1 MKRKVSVILGICI
14 LMLIA
19 LSSCSLD
26 DLQGNLYEKMGLIDI
41 ENPSA
46 QKVSE
51 FVDSIET
58 AKPSEED
65 ENKWVSDSG
74 SNDEKILNVSNIDGF
89 KDIADAIE
97 SIGKD
102 SGTVTEDLKIT
113 INSDTAKLITKNGI
127 LKPQDKEKEE
137 LYASLGSALGST
149 SGTKN
154 LVDSMSQEAPQE
166 QSDAA
171 KGTMALTNSL
181 ISQITNSMGCD
192 GEDSEMPAE
201 IKDVLDTL
209 KEELESKSNQTESL
223 SKAEVLQVQ
232 MVTNL
237 VSSVAN
243 AANVLKEN
251 ENEDMSELM
260 KKDEVIAI
268 MDDLTLLSNVTNALS
283 GSTSVLSIPNISE
296 LIQSFT
302 NSSNGDG
309 SQEVQA

>member
-51 FVDSIET
+51 LVDSIET
-58 AKPSEED
+58 AKQEEGK
-65 ENKWVSDSG
+65 EWVSG
-74 SNDEKILNVSNIDGF
+74 EGNQQTLNVANIEGF

-113 INSDTAKLITKNGI
+113 INSDTAKLITENGI

-154 LVDSMSQEAPQE
+154 LVDSMSQEAPKE

-181 ISQITNSMGCD
+181 ISQITNSMGGD

-209 KEELESKSNQTESL
+209 KKELESKSKQTESL

-283 GSTSVLSIPNISE
+283 GSTSVMSIPNISE

>member
-1 MKRKVSVILGICI
+1 MKRKVSVILGICT

-51 FVDSIET
+51 LVDSIET
-58 AKPSEED
+58 AKPSEEG
-65 ENKWVSDSG
+65 ENKWVNAGASDS
-74 SNDEKILNVSNIDGF
+74 EKILNVTNIDGF
-89 KDIADAIE
+89 KDIAEAIDKISNE
-97 SIGKD
+97 SG
-102 SGTVTEDLKIT
+102 SGELEIT
-113 INSDTAKLITKNGI
+113 IDSYTADLITKNGI

-137 LYASLGSALGST
+137 LYASLGSALGSS

-154 LVDSMSQEAPQE
+154 LVDSMSQEAPKE

-181 ISQITNSMGCD
+181 ISQITNSMG

-209 KEELESKSNQTESL
+209 KVELAYKSKQTESL

-243 AANVLKEN
+243 AANVLK

>member
-1 MKRKVSVILGICI
+1 MKRKVSVILGICT

-51 FVDSIET
+51 LVDSIET
-58 AKPSEED
+58 AKQEGGKE
-65 ENKWVSDSG
+65 WVSG
-74 SNDEKILNVSNIDGF
+74 EGNQQTLNVANIEGF

-113 INSDTAKLITKNGI
+113 INSDTAKLITENGI

-154 LVDSMSQEAPQE
+154 LVDSMSQEAPKE

-181 ISQITNSMGCD
+181 ISQITDSMGGD
-192 GEDSEMPAE
+192 GKDSEMPAE

>member
-51 FVDSIET
+51 LVDSIET
-58 AKPSEED
+58 AKQEKGKE
-65 ENKWVSDSG
+65 WVSG
-74 SNDEKILNVSNIDGF
+74 EGNQQTLNVANIEGF

-113 INSDTAKLITKNGI
+113 INSDTAKLITENGI

-181 ISQITNSMGCD
+181 ISKITDSMRGD

-209 KEELESKSNQTESL
+209 KEELESKSKQTESL

-283 GSTSVLSIPNISE
+283 GSTSVMSIPNISE

>member
-51 FVDSIET
+51 LVDSIET
-58 AKPSEED
+58 AKQEKGKE
-65 ENKWVSDSG
+65 WVSVEGDQQT
-74 SNDEKILNVSNIDGF
+74 LNVANIEGF

-113 INSDTAKLITKNGI
+113 IDSGTAKLITENGI

-181 ISQITNSMGCD
+181 ISQITNSMGGN
-192 GEDSEMPAE
+192 GEESEMPAE
-201 IKDVLDTL
+201 IKEVLDTL
-209 KEELESKSNQTESL
+209 KEELASKSKQTESL

-283 GSTSVLSIPNISE
+283 VSTSVLSIPNISE

>member
-51 FVDSIET
+51 LVDSIET
-58 AKPSEED
+58 AKQED
-65 ENKWVSDSG
+65 GKEWVSG
-74 SNDEKILNVSNIDGF
+74 EGNQQTLNVANIEGF

-113 INSDTAKLITKNGI
+113 INSDTAKLITENGI

-154 LVDSMSQEAPQE
+154 LVDSMSQEAPKE

-181 ISQITNSMGCD
+181 ISQITNSMGGD

>member
-51 FVDSIET
+51 LVDSIET
-58 AKPSEED
+58 AKPPEED
-65 ENKWVSDSG
+65 ENKWVSASG

-89 KDIADAIE
+89 KDIAKAIDEISNE
-97 SIGKD
+97 SG
-102 SGTVTEDLKIT
+102 SGNLEIT
-113 INSDTAKLITKNGI
+113 IDSDTAELITKNGI

-181 ISQITNSMGCD
+181 ISQITDSMVGD

-209 KEELESKSNQTESL
+209 KKELESKSKQTESL

>member
-51 FVDSIET
+51 LVDSIET
-58 AKPSEED
+58 AMQEQGKE
-65 ENKWVSDSG
+65 WVSGEGDQQT
-74 SNDEKILNVSNIDGF
+74 LNVANIEGF

-102 SGTVTEDLKIT
+102 SGTDTEDLKIT
-113 INSDTAKLITKNGI
+113 IDSNTAKLITENGI

-181 ISQITNSMGCD
+181 ISKITVSMGGD

-209 KEELESKSNQTESL
+209 KEELESKSKQAESL

>member
-1 MKRKVSVILGICI
+1 
-14 LMLIA
+14 MLIA

-51 FVDSIET
+51 LVDSIAT
-58 AKPSEED
+58 AKPSKED
-65 ENKWVSDSG
+65 ENKWVSDSDSSD
-74 SNDEKILNVSNIDGF
+74 SNEKILNVSNIDGF
-89 KDIADAIE
+89 EDIAEAIYEISNE
-97 SIGKD
+97 SG
-102 SGTVTEDLKIT
+102 SGNLEIT
-113 INSDTAKLITKNGI
+113 IDSDTADLITKNGI
-127 LKPQDKEKEE
+127 LKPQAKEKGE

-166 QSDAA
+166 QSNAA

-181 ISQITNSMGCD
+181 ISQITDSMRGGD
-192 GEDSEMPAE
+192 GEDSKMPAE
-201 IKDVLDTL
+201 IKEVLDTL
-209 KEELESKSNQTESL
+209 KEELASKSTQAESL

>member
-1 MKRKVSVILGICI
+1 MKRKVSVILGICT

-51 FVDSIET
+51 LVDSIET

-65 ENKWVSDSG
+65 ENKWVSDND
-74 SNDEKILNVSNIDGF
+74 SNEKILNVSNIDGF
-89 KDIADAIE
+89 QDIAKAIDEISNE
-97 SIGKD
+97 SGSGKL
-102 SGTVTEDLKIT
+102 EIT
-113 INSDTAKLITKNGI
+113 IDSDTAELITQNGI
-127 LKPQDKEKEE
+127 LKPQDKEKED

-181 ISQITNSMGCD
+181 ISKITDNMGGY
-192 GEDSEMPAE
+192 GEDSKMPAE
-201 IKDVLDTL
+201 IKEVLDTL
-209 KEELESKSNQTESL
+209 KEELASKSKQTESL

-251 ENEDMSELM
+251 EDMSELM
-260 KKDEVIAI
+260 KNDEVIAI

>member
-51 FVDSIET
+51 LVDSIDT
-58 AKPSEED
+58 AKPSEE
-65 ENKWVSDSG
+65 EGNSWVVGDA
-74 SNDEKILNVSNIDGF
+74 SNEKILNVSNIDGF
-89 KDIADAIE
+89 EDIAKAIDEISNDE
-97 SIGKD
+97 SG
-102 SGTVTEDLKIT
+102 SGNLEIT
-113 INSDTAKLITKNGI
+113 IDSDTADLITKNGI

-181 ISQITNSMGCD
+181 ISKITDNMRGD

-201 IKDVLDTL
+201 IKEVLDTL
-209 KEELESKSNQTESL
+209 KEELASKSKQTESL

-237 VSSVAN
+237 VSSVAK

>member
-51 FVDSIET
+51 LVDSIET
-58 AKPSEED
+58 AKPPAEE
-65 ENKWVSDSG
+65 ENSWVSNGASPG
-74 SNDEKILNVSNIDGF
+74 KMILNVTNIDGF
-89 KDIADAIE
+89 EDIANAINKISNE
-97 SIGKD
+97 PGS
-102 SGTVTEDLKIT
+102 EDLKIT
-113 INSDTAKLITKNGI
+113 IDSDTADLITQNGI

-166 QSDAA
+166 QSNAA

-181 ISQITNSMGCD
+181 ISQITESMGGD
-192 GEDSEMPAE
+192 SEDSKMPAE
-201 IKDVLDTL
+201 IKEVLDTL
-209 KEELESKSNQTESL
+209 KKELASKSKQTESL

>member
-51 FVDSIET
+51 LVDSIET
-58 AKPSEED
+58 AKQEEGK
-65 ENKWVSDSG
+65 EWVSG
-74 SNDEKILNVSNIDGF
+74 EGNQQTLNVANIEGF

-113 INSDTAKLITKNGI
+113 INSDTAKLITENGI

-154 LVDSMSQEAPQE
+154 LVDSMSQEAPKE

-181 ISQITNSMGCD
+181 ISQITDSMG

>member
-51 FVDSIET
+51 LVDSIET
-58 AKPSEED
+58 AKPSEEGG
-65 ENKWVSDSG
+65 NSWVDDG
-74 SNDEKILNVSNIDGF
+74 ASNNEKILNVSNIDGF
-89 KDIADAIE
+89 QDIAKAIDKISNE
-97 SIGKD
+97 PG
-102 SGTVTEDLKIT
+102 SGNLEIT
-113 INSDTAKLITKNGI
+113 IDSETANLITENGI

-181 ISQITNSMGCD
+181 ISQITNSMGGD
-192 GEDSEMPAE
+192 GDDSEMPAE

-209 KEELESKSNQTESL
+209 KKELESKSNQTESL

>member
-51 FVDSIET
+51 LVDSIET
-58 AKPSEED
+58 AMQEQGKE
-65 ENKWVSDSG
+65 WVSGEGDQQT
-74 SNDEKILNVSNIDGF
+74 LNVANIEGF

-102 SGTVTEDLKIT
+102 SGTDTEDLKIT
-113 INSDTAKLITKNGI
+113 IDSNTAKLITENGI

-181 ISQITNSMGCD
+181 ISKITDSMG
-192 GEDSEMPAE
+192 GNGGDSEMPAE

-209 KEELESKSNQTESL
+209 KEELESKSKQPESL

-237 VSSVAN
+237 VSSVAK

>member
-1 MKRKVSVILGICI
+1 MKRKVSVILGICT

-26 DLQGNLYEKMGLIDI
+26 DLQGNLYEKMGILDI

-51 FVDSIET
+51 LVDSIKT
-58 AKPSEED
+58 AKPANED
-65 ENKWVSDSG
+65 EWVSNSDSK
-74 SNDEKILNVSNIDGF
+74 EKTLNVSNIDGF
-89 KDIADAIE
+89 EDIAKAIVEISNE
-97 SIGKD
+97 SV
-102 SGTVTEDLKIT
+102 SGNLEIPID
-113 INSDTAKLITKNGI
+113 SDTADLITKNGI

-154 LVDSMSQEAPQE
+154 LVDSMSQEAPKE

-181 ISQITNSMGCD
+181 ISRITDSMRGD
-192 GEDSEMPAE
+192 GEDSKMPAE
-201 IKDVLDTL
+201 IKEVLDTL
-209 KEELESKSNQTESL
+209 KEELASKSNQAESL

-260 KKDEVIAI
+260 KNDKVIAI

>member
-1 MKRKVSVILGICI
+1 MKRKVSVILGICT

-51 FVDSIET
+51 LVDSIVT
-58 AKPSEED
+58 AKPSEE
-65 ENKWVSDSG
+65 EGNSWVVGDA
-74 SNDEKILNVSNIDGF
+74 SNDKMILNVSNIDGF
-89 KDIADAIE
+89 EDIAKAIYEISNE
-97 SIGKD
+97 SG
-102 SGTVTEDLKIT
+102 SENLKIT
-113 INSDTAKLITKNGI
+113 IDSETAKLITQNGI
-127 LKPQDKEKEE
+127 LKPQDKEKED

-181 ISQITNSMGCD
+181 ISRITDSMRGD
-192 GEDSEMPAE
+192 GEDSKMPAE
-201 IKDVLDTL
+201 IKEVLDTL
-209 KEELESKSNQTESL
+209 KEELASKSNQAESL

-260 KKDEVIAI
+260 KNDKVIAI

>member
-51 FVDSIET
+51 LVDSIET
-58 AKPSEED
+58 AKQEKGKE
-65 ENKWVSDSG
+65 WVSG
-74 SNDEKILNVSNIDGF
+74 EGNQQTLNVANIEGF

-113 INSDTAKLITKNGI
+113 INPDTAKLITENGI
-127 LKPQDKEKEE
+127 LKPQNKEKEE

-154 LVDSMSQEAPQE
+154 LVDSMSQEAPKE

-181 ISQITNSMGCD
+181 ISQITYSMGGD

-209 KEELESKSNQTESL
+209 KEELASKSKQAESL

>member
-51 FVDSIET
+51 LVDSIET
-58 AKPSEED
+58 AMQEQGKE
-65 ENKWVSDSG
+65 WVSGEGDQQT
-74 SNDEKILNVSNIDGF
+74 LNVANIEGF

-102 SGTVTEDLKIT
+102 SGTDTEDLKIT
-113 INSDTAKLITKNGI
+113 IDSNTAKLITENGI

-181 ISQITNSMGCD
+181 ISKITDSMRGD

-209 KEELESKSNQTESL
+209 KEELASKSKQTESL

-260 KKDEVIAI
+260 KND
-268 MDDLTLLSNVTNALS
+268 T
-283 GSTSVLSIPNISE
+283 
-296 LIQSFT
+296 
-302 NSSNGDG
+302 
-309 SQEVQA
+309 

>member
-1 MKRKVSVILGICI
+1 MKRKVSVILGICT

-26 DLQGNLYEKMGLIDI
+26 DLQGNLYEKMGLLDI

-51 FVDSIET
+51 LVDSIKT
-58 AKPSEED
+58 AKPANED
-65 ENKWVSDSG
+65 EWVSNSDPK
-74 SNDEKILNVSNIDGF
+74 EKTLNVSNIDGF
-89 KDIADAIE
+89 EDIAKAIVEISNE
-97 SIGKD
+97 SV
-102 SGTVTEDLKIT
+102 SGNLEIPID
-113 INSDTAKLITKNGI
+113 SDTADLITKNGI

-154 LVDSMSQEAPQE
+154 LVDSMSQEAPKE

-181 ISQITNSMGCD
+181 ISRITDSMRGD
-192 GEDSEMPAE
+192 GEDSKMPAE
-201 IKDVLDTL
+201 IKEVLDTL
-209 KEELESKSNQTESL
+209 KEELASKSNQAESL

-260 KKDEVIAI
+260 KNDKVIAI

>member
-1 MKRKVSVILGICI
+1 MRG
-14 LMLIA
+14 
-19 LSSCSLD
+19 
-26 DLQGNLYEKMGLIDI
+26 
-41 ENPSA
+41 
-46 QKVSE
+46 
-51 FVDSIET
+51 
-58 AKPSEED
+58 
-65 ENKWVSDSG
+65 
-74 SNDEKILNVSNIDGF
+74 
-89 KDIADAIE
+89 
-97 SIGKD
+97 
-102 SGTVTEDLKIT
+102 
-113 INSDTAKLITKNGI
+113 
-127 LKPQDKEKEE
+127 
-137 LYASLGSALGST
+137 
-149 SGTKN
+149 
-154 LVDSMSQEAPQE
+154 
-166 QSDAA
+166 
-171 KGTMALTNSL
+171 
-181 ISQITNSMGCD
+181 D

-209 KEELESKSNQTESL
+209 KEELASKSKQTESL

-260 KKDEVIAI
+260 KNDKVIAI

>member
-51 FVDSIET
+51 LVDSIET
-58 AKPSEED
+58 AMQEQGKE
-65 ENKWVSDSG
+65 WVSGEGDQQT
-74 SNDEKILNVSNIDGF
+74 LNVANIEGF

-102 SGTVTEDLKIT
+102 SGTDTEDLKIT
-113 INSDTAKLITKNGI
+113 IDSNTAKLITENGI

-181 ISQITNSMGCD
+181 ISKITDSMRGD

-209 KEELESKSNQTESL
+209 KEELESKSKQTESL

>member
-51 FVDSIET
+51 LVDSIET

-89 KDIADAIE
+89 KDIAKAIYEISNE
-97 SIGKD
+97 SG
-102 SGTVTEDLKIT
+102 SGNLEIT
-113 INSDTAKLITKNGI
+113 IDSDTAELITKNGI

-181 ISQITNSMGCD
+181 ISQITNSMGGN

>member
-51 FVDSIET
+51 LVDSIET
-58 AKPSEED
+58 AKPSEEG
-65 ENKWVSDSG
+65 ENKWVNNGASDS
-74 SNDEKILNVSNIDGF
+74 EKILNVTNIDGF
-89 KDIADAIE
+89 KDIAEAIDKISNE
-97 SIGKD
+97 SGSGKL
-102 SGTVTEDLKIT
+102 EIT
-113 INSDTAKLITKNGI
+113 IDSDTADLITKNGI

-137 LYASLGSALGST
+137 LYASLGSALGSS

-154 LVDSMSQEAPQE
+154 LVDSMSQEAPKE
-166 QSDAA
+166 QSDDA

-181 ISQITNSMGCD
+181 IGQITDSMGGDD
-192 GEDSEMPAE
+192 GHSEMPAE
-201 IKDVLDTL
+201 IKEVLDTL
-209 KEELESKSNQTESL
+209 KEELESKSKQPESL

-243 AANVLKEN
+243 AANVLK

>member
-51 FVDSIET
+51 LVDSIET

-89 KDIADAIE
+89 KDIANAINE
-97 SIGKD
+97 ISNVSD
-102 SGTVTEDLKIT
+102 SENLEIT
-113 INSDTAKLITKNGI
+113 IDSDTAELITQNGI

-181 ISQITNSMGCD
+181 ISQITNSMGGD
-192 GEDSEMPAE
+192 GKDSEMPAE

>member
-51 FVDSIET
+51 LVDSIET
-58 AKPSEED
+58 AKQEEGK
-65 ENKWVSDSG
+65 EWVSG
-74 SNDEKILNVSNIDGF
+74 EGNQQTLNVANIEGF

-113 INSDTAKLITKNGI
+113 INSDTAKLITENGI

-154 LVDSMSQEAPQE
+154 LVDSMSQEAPKE

-181 ISQITNSMGCD
+181 ISQITDSMG

-260 KKDEVIAI
+260 KKNEVIAI

>member
-1 MKRKVSVILGICI
+1 MKRKVSVILGICT

-26 DLQGNLYEKMGLIDI
+26 DLQGNLYEKMGLLDI

-51 FVDSIET
+51 LVDSIKT
-58 AKPSEED
+58 AKPANED
-65 ENKWVSDSG
+65 EWVCNSDPK
-74 SNDEKILNVSNIDGF
+74 EKTLNVSNIDGF
-89 KDIADAIE
+89 EDIAKAIVEISNE
-97 SIGKD
+97 SV
-102 SGTVTEDLKIT
+102 SGNLEIPID
-113 INSDTAKLITKNGI
+113 SDTADLITKNGI

-154 LVDSMSQEAPQE
+154 LVDSMSQEAPKE

-181 ISQITNSMGCD
+181 ISRITDSMRGD
-192 GEDSEMPAE
+192 GEDSKMPAE
-201 IKDVLDTL
+201 IKEVLDTL
-209 KEELESKSNQTESL
+209 KEELASKSNQAESL

-260 KKDEVIAI
+260 KNDKVIAI

>member
-51 FVDSIET
+51 LVDSIET
-58 AKPSEED
+58 AKQEEGK
-65 ENKWVSDSG
+65 EWVSG
-74 SNDEKILNVSNIDGF
+74 EGNQQTLNVANIEGF

-113 INSDTAKLITKNGI
+113 INSDTAKLITENGI

-154 LVDSMSQEAPQE
+154 LVDSMSQEAPKE

-181 ISQITNSMGCD
+181 ISQITDSMGGD
-192 GEDSEMPAE
+192 DEDSEMPAE

-209 KEELESKSNQTESL
+209 KEELESKSKQTESL

>member
-1 MKRKVSVILGICI
+1 MKRKVSVILGICT

-51 FVDSIET
+51 LVDSIVT
-58 AKPSEED
+58 AKPSEE
-65 ENKWVSDSG
+65 EGNSWVVGDA
-74 SNDEKILNVSNIDGF
+74 SNDKMILNVSNIDGF
-89 KDIADAIE
+89 EDIAKAIYEISNE
-97 SIGKD
+97 SG
-102 SGTVTEDLKIT
+102 SENLKIT
-113 INSDTAKLITKNGI
+113 IDSETAKLITQNGI
-127 LKPQDKEKEE
+127 LKPQDKEKED

-181 ISQITNSMGCD
+181 ISQITDSMRGGD
-192 GEDSEMPAE
+192 GEDSKMPAE
-201 IKDVLDTL
+201 IKEVLDTL
-209 KEELESKSNQTESL
+209 KEELASKSTQAESL

-251 ENEDMSELM
+251 ENENMSELM
-260 KKDEVIAI
+260 KKDGVIAI

>member
-51 FVDSIET
+51 LVDSIDT
-58 AKPSEED
+58 AKPSKED
-65 ENKWVSDSG
+65 ENKWVSGDSG
-74 SNDEKILNVSNIDGF
+74 SKEKILNVSNIDGF
-89 KDIADAIE
+89 QDIAKAIDKISNE
-97 SIGKD
+97 SS
-102 SGTVTEDLKIT
+102 SGNLKIT
-113 INSDTAKLITKNGI
+113 IDSDTADLITKNGI

-166 QSDAA
+166 QSNAA

-181 ISQITNSMGCD
+181 ISKITVSMGGD

-201 IKDVLDTL
+201 IKEVLDTL
-209 KEELESKSNQTESL
+209 KEELASKSKQAESL

>member
-1 MKRKVSVILGICI
+1 
-14 LMLIA
+14 
-19 LSSCSLD
+19 
-26 DLQGNLYEKMGLIDI
+26 
-41 ENPSA
+41 
-46 QKVSE
+46 
-51 FVDSIET
+51 
-58 AKPSEED
+58 
-65 ENKWVSDSG
+65 
-74 SNDEKILNVSNIDGF
+74 
-89 KDIADAIE
+89 
-97 SIGKD
+97 
-102 SGTVTEDLKIT
+102 
-113 INSDTAKLITKNGI
+113 
-127 LKPQDKEKEE
+127 
-137 LYASLGSALGST
+137 
-149 SGTKN
+149 
-154 LVDSMSQEAPQE
+154 MSQEAPQE

-181 ISQITNSMGCD
+181 ISKITDSMRGD

-209 KEELESKSNQTESL
+209 KEELASKSKQTESL

-260 KKDEVIAI
+260 KNDKVIAI

>member
-51 FVDSIET
+51 LVDSIET
-58 AKPSEED
+58 AKQEKGKE
-65 ENKWVSDSG
+65 WVSVEGDQQT
-74 SNDEKILNVSNIDGF
+74 LNVANIEGF

-113 INSDTAKLITKNGI
+113 IDSDTAKLITENGI

-181 ISQITNSMGCD
+181 ISRITDSMGGD

-201 IKDVLDTL
+201 IKEVLDTL
-209 KEELESKSNQTESL
+209 KEELASKSKQTESL

-260 KKDEVIAI
+260 KKDKVIAI

>member
-51 FVDSIET
+51 LVDSIET
-58 AKPSEED
+58 AKQEEGK
-65 ENKWVSDSG
+65 EWVSG
-74 SNDEKILNVSNIDGF
+74 EGNQQTLNVANIEGF

-113 INSDTAKLITKNGI
+113 INSDTAKLITENGI

-154 LVDSMSQEAPQE
+154 LVDSMSQEAPKE

-181 ISQITNSMGCD
+181 IIQITDSMVGD
-192 GEDSEMPAE
+192 GGDSEMPAE
-201 IKDVLDTL
+201 IKEVLDTL
-209 KEELESKSNQTESL
+209 KEELASKSKQTESL

>member
-1 MKRKVSVILGICI
+1 MKRKVSVILGICT

-51 FVDSIET
+51 LVDSTET
-58 AKPSEED
+58 AKPSKEED
-65 ENKWVSDSG
+65 WVG
-74 SNDEKILNVSNIDGF
+74 EGASNEKTLNVSNIDGF
-89 KDIADAIE
+89 QDIAKAIVEISNE
-97 SIGKD
+97 SV
-102 SGTVTEDLKIT
+102 SGNLEIPID
-113 INSDTAKLITKNGI
+113 SDTADLITQNGI

-181 ISQITNSMGCD
+181 ISQITVSMG

-201 IKDVLDTL
+201 IKEVLDTL
-209 KEELESKSNQTESL
+209 KEELASKSKQTESL